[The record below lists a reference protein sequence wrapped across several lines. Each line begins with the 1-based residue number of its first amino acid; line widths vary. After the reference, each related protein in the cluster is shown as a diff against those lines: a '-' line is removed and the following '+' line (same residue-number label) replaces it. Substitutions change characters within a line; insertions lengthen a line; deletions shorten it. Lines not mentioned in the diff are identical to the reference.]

1 MKECL
6 QSNPSITQSLKGQQK
21 LPLSLNHE
29 CKLVN
34 AVKHL
39 YSFFIEPPKGQKD
52 INSVLIVFEIFYQI
66 SPPHPSINTSV
77 EDE

>member
-1 MKECL
+1 MEKYQ
-6 QSNPSITQSLKGQQK
+6 QSYFDITQSLKGQK
-21 LPLSLNHE
+21 NLPLSLIHK
-29 CKLVN
+29 CKSIN

-39 YSFFIEPPKGQKD
+39 YNFFIEPPKGQED

-66 SPPHPSINTSV
+66 SPPHLSLNTSV